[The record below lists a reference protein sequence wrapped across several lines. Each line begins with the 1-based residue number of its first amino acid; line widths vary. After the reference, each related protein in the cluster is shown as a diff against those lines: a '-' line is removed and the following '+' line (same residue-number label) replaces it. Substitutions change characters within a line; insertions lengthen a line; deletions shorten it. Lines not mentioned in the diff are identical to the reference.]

1 MKNQEINRKFC
12 LYDVENPHIW
22 KEFQNLSF
30 KLIDRGF
37 TKLSAELI
45 YNQIRWLKY
54 MQHGNDGFKLN
65 NNFKA
70 FYARKFM
77 KEFPVYNNIFEL
89 RKSKFDE
96 DN

>member
-1 MKNQEINRKFC
+1 MENKDINRKFC

-30 KLIDRGF
+30 QLIERGF
-37 TKLSAELI
+37 NKLSAELI

-54 MQHGNDGFKLN
+54 MQHGNDGFKIN

-77 KEFPVYNNIFEL
+77 KEFPVYNGIFEL

>member
-1 MKNQEINRKFC
+1 MLKIHAAEFNDFLTAVKFP
-12 LYDVENPHIW
+12 DSPFSIVSI
-22 KEFQNLSF
+22 
-30 KLIDRGF
+30 F

-54 MQHGNDGFKLN
+54 MQHGNDGFKIN

-77 KEFPVYNNIFEL
+77 KEFPVYNGIFEL